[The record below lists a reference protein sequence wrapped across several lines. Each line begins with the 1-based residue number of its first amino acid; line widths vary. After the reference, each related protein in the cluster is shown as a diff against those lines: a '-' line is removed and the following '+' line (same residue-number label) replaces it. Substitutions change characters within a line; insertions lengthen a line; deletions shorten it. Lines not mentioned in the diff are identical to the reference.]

1 MKNWRAP
8 SARTWPRKR
17 RCDRTGTDL
26 LHVPYKGSAPAKA
39 AVMANEVSM
48 TFEPAFTGMPQITA
62 GKLRALAGMSDK
74 RSAVLPDV
82 PTTAD

>member
-1 MKNWRAP
+1 
-8 SARTWPRKR
+8 
-17 RCDRTGTDL
+17 
-26 LHVPYKGSAPAKA
+26 VPYKGSAPAKA